1 MSKLCTA
8 EIAQKRHT
16 VKDFYRL
23 VPDGQKADL
32 IDGTIYMASP
42 DSTENDDIG
51 GFLYTL
57 MRMYAEIKNLGR
69 ISGSRFAYKLTEY
82 SCPEP
87 DVAFVRRERLGLIG
101 ATGMDG
107 APDIAVEIV
116 AAESEDRDYVDK
128 KNLYQEA
135 GVVEYWLINP
145 SGVNVEFY
153 RLIEGRYELI
163 PLEEGRMFRSSV
175 LDGFWLDSD
184 WLFSKP
190 RRVAY
195 ARLQEILAQDVR

>member
-1 MSKLCTA
+1 MSKLHAA
-8 EIAQKRHT
+8 ETAQKRYT

-23 VPDGQKADL
+23 VPDGEKADL

-57 MRMYAEIKNLGR
+57 MRMYSEIKNLGR
-69 ISGSRFAYKLTEY
+69 ISGSRFAYKLGEY

-87 DVAFVRRERLGLIG
+87 DVAFVRRERLDMIG
-101 ATGMDG
+101 DTGMDG
-107 APDIAVEIV
+107 SPDIAVEIV

-135 GVVEYWLINP
+135 GVLQYWLIDP
-145 SGVNVEFY
+145 KGMNVEFY
-153 RLIEGRYELI
+153 RFVEGRYELI
-163 PLEEGRMFRSSV
+163 PLEEGRIFRSSV
-175 LDGFWLDSD
+175 LNGFWLDTD

-190 RRVAY
+190 RRLAY
-195 ARLQEILAQDVR
+195 ARLQEILEEDLD